1 MTVLAESQAP
11 PIRTEVLHFS
21 TTAGTQFWDLT
32 EVVREVVARARIQ
45 HGQVTVYS
53 PHTTTSVVINESETG
68 FVNDFRRLITMVVPH
83 DDYYEHDDLEIR
95 TENLQEDEYR
105 NGHAHCRQLLV
116 GATSATIPVVE
127 GEILV
132 GPYQRVLFLELDQA
146 RERRV
151 VIHAQGI

>member
-32 EVVREVVARARIQ
+32 EVVREVVARARVQ

-68 FVNDFRRLITMVVPH
+68 FVNDFRRLITMVVPV
-83 DDYYEHDDLEIR
+83 DGYYEHDDLEIR

-116 GATSATIPVVE
+116 GTTSATIPVVE
-127 GEILV
+127 GEILI
-132 GPYQRVLFLELDQA
+132 GLYQRVLFLELDQA